1 MHGVGKIKAYKKL
14 NSKAEYINLFR
25 QLGENFTPS
34 TDLSQALE
42 TFTCDLYG
50 LDCQDVN
57 KARAKLFK
65 SGRCS
70 ERDLPPNQDSLYK
83 HIQRASYQTAV
94 HRRSLE
100 SYPDIPPPVHH
111 GWKMAGEFYEIRG
124 FGPPPIISVADG
136 QSAPVRIL
144 RDTGAAQSFMLRDLL
159 PLSEKTATGSSV
171 LVQGIEMGFIRVP
184 LHRVCL
190 KSDLVCGDVVVGVRS
205 SFPIPS
211 VNFILG
217 NDIAGPKVWSR
228 VWSHASK
235 TLQSVSPVDIDLS
248 DSFVAQPKKRERLFE
263 KLEQSVPKVKII
275 QNNTA
280 NISLSRDKLILLQ
293 KSDATL
299 VYCFQA
305 ALSDPNGASE
315 PCAFFIKDGVL
326 MRMWRPRLNEEWG
339 TVYQIVVPTEYR
351 TEILAFSAHDGLA
364 GHMGMTKTY
373 NRILQHF
380 FWPGLKRDV
389 ARYCKSCHV
398 CQVSGKPNQ
407 AITSAPLQP
416 IPAIEHEII
425 DCVVPLPRSR
435 SGYQYLLTVMCTATR
450 FPEAIPLRKIT
461 TRSVTR
467 ALLKFFAFVG
477 LPRIIQS
484 DRGTNF
490 TAKMFS
496 RVIKSLHIKHRT
508 SSAFHPE
515 SQGALERYHQSF
527 KSMLRAYCLEVGGDW
542 EEPVPWLL
550 FASREVVQESLGF
563 SPTELLFSPT
573 RSHQSAYE

>member
-1 MHGVGKIKAYKKL
+1 MQNSISLKPVGNALMKA
-14 NSKAEYINLFR
+14 
-25 QLGENFTPS
+25 PS
-34 TDLSQALE
+34 T
-42 TFTCDLYG
+42 
-50 LDCQDVN
+50 
-57 KARAKLFK
+57 
-65 SGRCS
+65 
-70 ERDLPPNQDSLYK
+70 
-83 HIQRASYQTAV
+83 
-94 HRRSLE
+94 
-100 SYPDIPPPVHH
+100 
-111 GWKMAGEFYEIRG
+111 YEPFLTDG
-124 FGPPPIISVADG
+124 IISVADG

-144 RDTGAAQSFMLRDLL
+144 RDTGAAQSFMLRELL

-184 LHRVCL
+184 LHRIFL
-190 KSDLVCGDVVVGVRS
+190 KSNLVCGDVVVGVRS

-228 VWSHASK
+228 GEVLPEVIAAPPVPVGMDDCGQKFPDVFPASVV
-235 TLQSVSPVDIDLS
+235 TRN

-299 VYCFQA
+299 VSCFQA

-351 TEILAFSAHDGLA
+351 IEILAFSAHDGLA

-416 IPAIEHEII
+416 IPAS
-425 DCVVPLPRSR
+425 V
-435 SGYQYLLTVMCTATR
+435 
-450 FPEAIPLRKIT
+450 IPL
-461 TRSVTR
+461 
-467 ALLKFFAFVG
+467 
-477 LPRIIQS
+477 
-484 DRGTNF
+484 N
-490 TAKMFS
+490 
-496 RVIKSLHIKHRT
+496 
-508 SSAFHPE
+508 
-515 SQGALERYHQSF
+515 
-527 KSMLRAYCLEVGGDW
+527 C
-542 EEPVPWLL
+542 
-550 FASREVVQESLGF
+550 
-563 SPTELLFSPT
+563 
-573 RSHQSAYE
+573 YE